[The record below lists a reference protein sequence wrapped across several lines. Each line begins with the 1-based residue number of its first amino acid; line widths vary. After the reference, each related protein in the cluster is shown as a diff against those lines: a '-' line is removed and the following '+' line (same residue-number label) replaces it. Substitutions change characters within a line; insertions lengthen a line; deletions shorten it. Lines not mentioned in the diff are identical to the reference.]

1 MHVKVYY
8 PDVVFDI
15 KDIRAVVDAG
25 DKIGERL
32 EQDLDALDS
41 DLNIKS
47 SKESGIIRRERILGI
62 NPLDTISLED
72 RRLEV
77 LARWYDTPVYTE
89 TTLRNKLDSIMGKG
103 KYILNINLEEKIVR
117 YETEPI
123 ERLALNT
130 VHTLLDQMV
139 PLDYMIAIRFKYKQ
153 KNMFYI
159 GNTVKETKTVKP
171 AGITVKNPLDNI
183 YWYANEKMDTLIDEN
198 GNVLEI

>member
-1 MHVKVYY
+1 MYVKVYY

-62 NPLDTISLED
+62 NPLDTTSLED

-77 LARWYDTPVYTE
+77 LARWYDTPIYTE

>member
-62 NPLDTISLED
+62 NPLDTTSLED

-77 LARWYDTPVYTE
+77 LARWYDTPIYTE

-123 ERLALNT
+123 ERLMLNT

>member
-1 MHVKVYY
+1 MHVKVCY
-8 PDVVFDI
+8 PDAVLNIRDI
-15 KDIRAVVDAG
+15 KAVIDAG
-25 DKIGERL
+25 DRIGEAL
-32 EQDLDALDS
+32 ENDLDELDANI
-41 DLNIKS
+41 DIKS
-47 SKESGIIRRERILGI
+47 AKESGISRREKILGI
-62 NPLDTISLED
+62 NPLDTTGLED

-77 LARWYDTPVYTE
+77 LTRWYDTPVYTE
-89 TTLRNKLDSIMGKG
+89 TTLRNKLDSIMGKE

-153 KNMFYI
+153 KNIFYI

>member
-77 LARWYDTPVYTE
+77 LTRWYDTPVYTE

>member
-62 NPLDTISLED
+62 NPLDTTSLED

-77 LARWYDTPVYTE
+77 LTRWYDTPVYTE

>member
-62 NPLDTISLED
+62 NPLDTTSLED

-171 AGITVKNPLDNI
+171 VGITVKNPLDNI

>member
-62 NPLDTISLED
+62 NPLDTTSLED

-89 TTLRNKLDSIMGKG
+89 ITLRNKLDSIMGKG

-198 GNVLEI
+198 GTVLEI

>member
-32 EQDLDALDS
+32 EQDLDALNS

-62 NPLDTISLED
+62 NPLDTTSLED

-77 LARWYDTPVYTE
+77 LTRWYDTPVYTE

-103 KYILNINLEEKIVR
+103 KYTLCIDLEKKVVR
-117 YETEPI
+117 YETE
-123 ERLALNT
+123 ALESIVLN
-130 VHTLLDQMV
+130 VIYALLDQMV

-153 KNMFYI
+153 KNMLYV
-159 GNTVKETKTVKP
+159 GNMIKETRTIKPAEVTVKD
-171 AGITVKNPLDNI
+171 PLDDI
-183 YWYANEKMDTLIDEN
+183 YWCTNEKINILVDEC
-198 GNVLEI
+198 GNVLEV

>member
-62 NPLDTISLED
+62 NPLDTTSLED

-123 ERLALNT
+123 ERLTLNT

-171 AGITVKNPLDNI
+171 VGITVKNPLDNI
-183 YWYANEKMDTLIDEN
+183 YWYANEKMNTLIDEN

>member
-62 NPLDTISLED
+62 NPLDTTSLED

-77 LARWYDTPVYTE
+77 LTRWYDTPVYTE

-198 GNVLEI
+198 GNILEI

>member
-62 NPLDTISLED
+62 NPLDTTSLED

-171 AGITVKNPLDNI
+171 AGVTVKNPLDNI

>member
-62 NPLDTISLED
+62 NPLDTTSLED

-77 LARWYDTPVYTE
+77 LARWYDTPIYTE

>member
-62 NPLDTISLED
+62 NPLDTTSLED

-77 LARWYDTPVYTE
+77 LTRWYDTPVYTE

-123 ERLALNT
+123 ERLTLNP